1 MKTNTK
7 IKANTKTN
15 TTAKAKTKVTPKVDW
30 STFEGP
36 YTYNYDYNT
45 YWLKAKRNDSPAVSN
60 MEVALLKTYT
70 GKFGSFMR
78 EGVAPTLAKVL
89 HKDIELGVWA
99 ATMSQS
105 DFMKEVK
112 GIKFKCGAALIEIL

>member
-1 MKTNTK
+1 MSISEPFSRRLVSAATGLLMK
-7 IKANTKTN
+7 
-15 TTAKAKTKVTPKVDW
+15 
-30 STFEGP
+30 
-36 YTYNYDYNT
+36 
-45 YWLKAKRNDSPAVSN
+45 VS
-60 MEVALLKTYT
+60 LLKTYT
-70 GKFGSFMR
+70 GQYGSFMR